1 MAGTSNKEVGEKRG
15 TSQPVV
21 KGKRHRECAGDRIHA
36 IVAAA
41 RELIVEN
48 GLEGLRTRDVAERV
62 GINIATLHY
71 HVPTKVA
78 LVELVAQSV
87 KGEFKH
93 RYETVFVEGMTGQQR
108 LRIKLDNFLEV
119 FQDRQTL
126 AIVMYELIE
135 LSRRDP
141 AIFEILETMRTRWIA
156 AIEEILRDGQ
166 KDGSIRSDLDSTV
179 GAGLIVGTLIGLN
192 KLPQNPAQDWRAITA
207 LLEQFFIIS

>member
-1 MAGTSNKEVGEKRG
+1 MAGTSNNETDKKEDA
-15 TSQPVV
+15 SQRAV

-48 GLEGLRTRDVAERV
+48 GLEGLRTRDVAEHV

-87 KGEFKH
+87 KGEFKQ
-93 RYETVFVEGMTGQQR
+93 RYETVLVEGMTGRQR
-108 LRIKLDNFLEV
+108 LRIKIDNFLEV
-119 FQDRQTL
+119 FENTQTL

-135 LSRRDP
+135 LSRRDA
-141 AIFEILETMRTRWIA
+141 AIFEILETMRTQWIA
-156 AIEEILRDGQ
+156 SIDELLRDGQ
-166 KDGSIRSDLDSTV
+166 KDGSIRLDLDSAV

-207 LLEQFFIIS
+207 LLERFFIIS